1 MLFRSRLVGVVT
13 EMAIR
18 LNLTWINLIQYDNT
32 SEVFGVNS
40 RLQWIPKAG
49 RTGFIVLNHNLQ
61 DFDKDDVLRS
71 SLSDLNVKFAY
82 TFRF

>member
-1 MLFRSRLVGVVT
+1 MADGVPGCSASPT
-13 EMAIR
+13 DA
-18 LNLTWINLIQYDNT
+18 W
-32 SEVFGVNS
+32 EVLGVNS

-61 DFDKDDVLRS
+61 DFDKDDVLHS